1 MKDHHVVQTKRHVHL
16 QRRDGWMDTKRRIL
30 RNKVTIARR
39 RRRKSKRHV
48 EEKQEKKGRG
58 IRGGGGEVR
67 ELTVRL
73 GSMRFFF
80 YKPRQRDEG
89 SFNRPMEKEGA
100 NKNEG
105 NERGLRVA

>member
-1 MKDHHVVQTKRHVHL
+1 MWKRS
-16 QRRDGWMDTKRRIL
+16 
-30 RNKVTIARR
+30 
-39 RRRKSKRHV
+39 RRRKV
-48 EEKQEKKGRG
+48 EGG
-58 IRGGGGEVR
+58 IRGGGDEVR

-89 SFNRPMEKEGA
+89 SFNRSMEKEGA